1 MTVGIF
7 RGVAPHEVLTYLIL
21 RKWVISKE
29 WFIMQMSVYRILSFQ
44 WLLWS
49 NWRCVLKK
57 FFKMHSNM
65 PFRIYIP
72 DVFFNSH
79 ILYISQVVLIFFSTV
94 LVAGFV
100 VICYGF
106 IYKCSEIE
114 PFLSEAVPLFPF
126 LDVSIFLPLNSRFLN
141 AAWGCWSLSSSVL
154 CSVCFRHHK
163 FF

>member
-1 MTVGIF
+1 
-7 RGVAPHEVLTYLIL
+7 
-21 RKWVISKE
+21 
-29 WFIMQMSVYRILSFQ
+29 
-44 WLLWS
+44 
-49 NWRCVLKK
+49 
-57 FFKMHSNM
+57 M

-94 LVAGFV
+94 LVASFV

-126 LDVSIFLPLNSRFLN
+126 LDVSIFLPLNSRFLD
-141 AAWGCWSLSSSVL
+141 AAWRCWLLSSSFVL